1 MERCIYFQVMIIAF
15 QITLCTVGYGDAV
28 PETWQG
34 KVIASFCAL
43 LGISFFALPAVSVAE
58 GSCTAYDLSYKNH
71 LWSALLLL
79 YLSQLNIRYLKVNN
93 FILLTFICV
102 LKMQHQFLCL

>member
-1 MERCIYFQVMIIAF
+1 MQEILRAYIVLDKAPQCSEIQEHGDILF

-43 LGISFFALPAVSVAE
+43 LGISFFALPAVS
-58 GSCTAYDLSYKNH
+58 
-71 LWSALLLL
+71 
-79 YLSQLNIRYLKVNN
+79 NIQ
-93 FILLTFICV
+93 C
-102 LKMQHQFLCL
+102 H

>member
-1 MERCIYFQVMIIAF
+1 MLHKNTGIVNADVANTVIQRCRFILL

-43 LGISFFALPAVSVAE
+43 LGISFFALPAVSYIQTLLH
-58 GSCTAYDLSYKNH
+58 TAGVVNMAHSLITRI
-71 LWSALLLL
+71 
-79 YLSQLNIRYLKVNN
+79 NI
-93 FILLTFICV
+93 
-102 LKMQHQFLCL
+102 M

>member
-1 MERCIYFQVMIIAF
+1 MVIVL

-43 LGISFFALPAVSVAE
+43 LGISFFALPAVSH
-58 GSCTAYDLSYKNH
+58 GQISLKTSYN
-71 LWSALLLL
+71 
-79 YLSQLNIRYLKVNN
+79 YEQY
-93 FILLTFICV
+93 
-102 LKMQHQFLCL
+102 ME

>member
-1 MERCIYFQVMIIAF
+1 MFRGAIFVLL

-43 LGISFFALPAVSVAE
+43 LGISFFALPAVSHFQVLLR
-58 GSCTAYDLSYKNH
+58 TAGAVHTACGHDHMSYYHVLS
-71 LWSALLLL
+71 S
-79 YLSQLNIRYLKVNN
+79 LSRL
-93 FILLTFICV
+93 
-102 LKMQHQFLCL
+102 

>member
-1 MERCIYFQVMIIAF
+1 MMLIVL

-43 LGISFFALPAVSVAE
+43 LGISFFALPAVSRVLVSLKT
-58 GSCTAYDLSYKNH
+58 GYDY
-71 LWSALLLL
+71 
-79 YLSQLNIRYLKVNN
+79 
-93 FILLTFICV
+93 
-102 LKMQHQFLCL
+102 

>member
-1 MERCIYFQVMIIAF
+1 VLDSSVYRHRKVLLLGAPKGFYKYEISFEMMVIML

-43 LGISFFALPAVSVAE
+43 LGISFFALPAVSH
-58 GSCTAYDLSYKNH
+58 SHISPKNR
-71 LWSALLLL
+71 L
-79 YLSQLNIRYLKVNN
+79 QL
-93 FILLTFICV
+93 
-102 LKMQHQFLCL
+102 